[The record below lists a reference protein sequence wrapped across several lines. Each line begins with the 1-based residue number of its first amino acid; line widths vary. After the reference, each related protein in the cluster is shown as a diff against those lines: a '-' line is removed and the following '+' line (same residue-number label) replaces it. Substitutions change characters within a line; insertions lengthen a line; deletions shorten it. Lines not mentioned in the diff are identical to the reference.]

1 MLLVVC
7 ILTYRLGATLFKV
20 SVPLRRRL
28 LNVCRHTFKEMER
41 QSSIT
46 AKDNNGTTKCIH
58 FESGVDTVV
67 LILVYSC
74 GKLDIHLSSFSYVKA
89 MWKWCHHHSA
99 YGLNEAQALGPQIQE
114 HLVPELLPTHTIR
127 NTTCSA
133 QSQPQTV

>member
-41 QSSIT
+41 HSSIT
-46 AKDNNGTTKCIH
+46 AKDNNGTTKFIH

-89 MWKWCHHHSA
+89 M
-99 YGLNEAQALGPQIQE
+99 
-114 HLVPELLPTHTIR
+114 
-127 NTTCSA
+127 
-133 QSQPQTV
+133 